1 VPGTN
6 EGQKELSQK
15 QQLWTT
21 QKALNY
27 RYTLENSCFCIPEAT
42 QPVSIEV
49 RDGERI
55 SIKAVKDGSS
65 VNEEYFAAYDT
76 IPKLFDLLQAAY
88 NKKANRISVS
98 FDPKLGFP
106 TRIFIDFAQNI
117 ADEEIRLDIYGFEM
131 IR

>member
-1 VPGTN
+1 MPGEN
-6 EGQKELSQK
+6 EGPKELSQK
-15 QQLWTT
+15 KQLWTT

-42 QPVSIEV
+42 QPVTIEV

-65 VNEEYFAAYDT
+65 VNEEYFSAYDT
-76 IPKLFDLLQAAY
+76 IPKLFDLIQAAY
-88 NKKANRISVS
+88 NQQANRISVS

-106 TRIFIDFAQNI
+106 TRIFIDFDQHI
-117 ADEEIRLDIYGFEM
+117 ADEEIRLDIYGFEV